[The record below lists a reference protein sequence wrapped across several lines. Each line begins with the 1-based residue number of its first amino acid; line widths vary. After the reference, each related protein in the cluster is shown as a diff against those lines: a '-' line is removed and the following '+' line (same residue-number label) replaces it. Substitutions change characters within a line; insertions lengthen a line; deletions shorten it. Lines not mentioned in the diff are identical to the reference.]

1 MKVYSIDVRKDI
13 MEPKNI
19 VIPAGNAK
27 LHKLQFT
34 FDDAWHGLPKVCQF
48 SSGGKAYPVILEND
62 GCIIPS
68 DMATTPGAFCFG
80 VYGYETGSEVGTSDL
95 ATLKIRISTNLLSGL
110 IVDGAYSGTDDEV
123 TPTLFEQLG
132 TVVQKHVDDRENPHK
147 VTAEQIGALTWA
159 TGDERYL
166 RNGHPFRYDAF
177 GALTGDVLSAN
188 LHAESGITVSS
199 TGQMFINCLMGVI
212 LDGQL
217 SVPAPNLEDSATN
230 KKYVDENIADAK
242 MYADARAFE
251 ARDYADS
258 KIPTKVSQLTN
269 DRGYINETAFDL
281 NMEEGSI
288 EAQKGF
294 RLQGETVAVNGDQ
307 VLNLTARD
315 VLVSGERVSLEGSE
329 LSNVGTPTAGSS
341 AANKSY
347 VDSKYN
353 ELNAKATANTARI
366 AAMEDTIGDIE
377 NTIGDI
383 ENTIGDIDTALDTI
397 LTIQAELT
405 GGATA

>member
-34 FDDAWHGLPKVCQF
+34 FDDAWRGLPKVCQF

-110 IVDGAYSGTDDEV
+110 VVDGAYSGTDDEV

-132 TVVQKHVDDRENPHK
+132 TVVQKHVDDWENPHK

-166 RNGHPFRYDAF
+166 RNGSPFRYDAF
-177 GALTGDVLSAN
+177 GVLTGDVLNASF
-188 LHAESGITVSS
+188 HAESGITVSCS
-199 TGQMFINCLMGVI
+199 TGQMFIDCLLGVI
-212 LDGQL
+212 LSGQL

-269 DRGYINETAFDL
+269 DRGYISEAAFDL
-281 NMEEGSI
+281 NMEDGSI
-288 EAQKGF
+288 KAQKGF
-294 RLQGETVAVNGDQ
+294 RLQGETVAVVGEQ
-307 VLNLTARD
+307 TLNLTARD

-329 LSNVGTPTAGSS
+329 LSNIGTPTAGSS

-366 AAMEDTIGDIE
+366 VAMED
-377 NTIGDI
+377 
-383 ENTIGDIDTALDTI
+383 TIGDIDTALDTI
-397 LTIQAELT
+397 LAIQAELT